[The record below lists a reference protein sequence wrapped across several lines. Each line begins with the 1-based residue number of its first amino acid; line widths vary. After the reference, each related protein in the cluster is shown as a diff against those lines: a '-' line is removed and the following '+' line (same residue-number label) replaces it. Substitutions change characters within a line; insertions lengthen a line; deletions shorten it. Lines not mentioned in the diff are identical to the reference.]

1 VKEREEPGGERGAA
15 EATPSEELSAARERL
30 QMISRELVGLQ
41 EDERRVVAR
50 ELNDGA
56 GQALASIKI
65 GLRLL
70 ERESDSEEIRAQA
83 LQLQRTADR
92 LQESLS
98 RLAANLRPPALDH
111 LGLAAA
117 LGQLVDDVS
126 ESSGVEAQFEAIGLS
141 GERLADRIETEL
153 FRIAQEAVAN
163 AIRHAAADHVAVILQ
178 RRDAL
183 LRLVVEDDGIG
194 FDAAAAGRAGR
205 LGLVM
210 LRERAETLGG
220 TLLIESAEGS
230 GTIVIVEVPAA

>member
-1 VKEREEPGGERGAA
+1 VKEREDTAEEQVAA
-15 EATPSEELSAARERL
+15 QATACEELSAARERL
-30 QMISRELVGLQ
+30 QMLSRELVGVQ
-41 EDERRVVAR
+41 EDERRALAR

-56 GQALASIKI
+56 GQTLTSIKI

-70 ERESDSEEIRAQA
+70 ERGSGNEEVRAQA
-83 LQLQRTADR
+83 LQLQQTADR
-92 LQESLS
+92 LQERLS

-117 LGQLVDDVS
+117 LGQLVEEVP

-141 GERLADRIETEL
+141 DERLPDRIETEL
-153 FRIAQEAVAN
+153 FRIAQEAVGN
-163 AIRHAAADHVAVILQ
+163 AIRHAAADHVAVILR

-210 LRERAETLGG
+210 LRERAEALGG
-220 TLLIESAEGS
+220 TLLIESAAGL
-230 GTIVIVEVPAA
+230 GTIVIVEVPVA